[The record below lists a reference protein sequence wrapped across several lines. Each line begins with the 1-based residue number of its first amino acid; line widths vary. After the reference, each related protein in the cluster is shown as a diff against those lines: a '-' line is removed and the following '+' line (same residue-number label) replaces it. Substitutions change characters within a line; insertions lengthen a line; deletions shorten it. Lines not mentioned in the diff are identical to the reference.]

1 MKSEFFLM
9 ELNFNGDNM
18 KLSKAYTYT
27 KEGLTMTTCRIVL
40 ASHGKLAAGMLNTV
54 QMLLGQLDNITAY
67 CLMPEEDVNAF
78 AKKLEEEVKTYGA
91 ENILFMTE
99 LIHGSP
105 FNSVVALTR
114 EYDIH
119 HISGTNLAMLME
131 VVLARNEDGI
141 TLDQL
146 CERAIAVA
154 PQSYVDVR
162 KLLQA
167 SEDEEDED
175 E

>member
-1 MKSEFFLM
+1 
-9 ELNFNGDNM
+9 
-18 KLSKAYTYT
+18 
-27 KEGLTMTTCRIVL
+27 
-40 ASHGKLAAGMLNTV
+40 
-54 QMLLGQLDNITAY
+54 
-67 CLMPEEDVNAF
+67 MPEEDVNAF

-105 FNSVVALTR
+105 FNSVVGLTR

>member
-1 MKSEFFLM
+1 M
-9 ELNFNGDNM
+9 E
-18 KLSKAYTYT
+18 K
-27 KEGLTMTTCRIVL
+27 CRIIL
-40 ASHGKLAAGMLNTV
+40 ASHGKMAEGVLNTV

-67 CLMPEEDVNAF
+67 CLMPEEDVNEF
-78 AKKLEEEVKTYGA
+78 AKKLEKEVKEYGE

-105 FNSVVALTR
+105 FNSIVGLTR
-114 EYDIH
+114 EYDVH
-119 HISGTNLAMLME
+119 HISGINLAMLME

-146 CERAIAVA
+146 CERAMSVA
-154 PQSYVDVR
+154 PTSYIDVR
-162 KLLQA
+162 KMLA
-167 SEDEEDED
+167 AAADDEEDD